1 MVDKKTTSKDKHTK
15 KENSEH
21 TKNVHTK
28 REPLRSKY
36 PAASHKSKREREV
49 HYKDDDRPNSSN
61 QTQVLIGTAIVG
73 IIIIVLVFVFM
84 LAMTNSSPSEELPNE
99 INENIGTQIPLE
111 EESITDESIDLDEI
125 LLIINGQDITAEE
138 VAIVQFQLQQQ
149 GIQATQE
156 QAIEQIIVNTV
167 LIQKVEEEGITVSSE
182 QAEEE
187 LIQMLETQGFSLEDL
202 QQDLA
207 AQGISY
213 EATLE
218 DFKERVA
225 VNMLLEMNTDSSS
238 IEISQEEIEEFYSL
252 FAAQAGEDAPS
263 LEELD
268 NLIEE
273 ELRQQQLR
281 ELQNQFIDTL
291 IEEAVIEY
299 N

>member
-1 MVDKKTTSKDKHTK
+1 MVDNKTTPKDKHTK

-21 TKNVHTK
+21 KKNVHTK

-36 PAASHKSKREREV
+36 PAASHKPKREREV
-49 HYKDDDRPNSSN
+49 HHKNNEEPNSSS

-73 IIIIVLVFVFM
+73 IIVIVLVFIFM
-84 LAMTNSSPSEELPNE
+84 LAMTNSGTSEELPNG

-111 EESITDESIDLDEI
+111 EESITDESIDLDEV
-125 LLIINGQDITAEE
+125 LLTINGQDITAEE

-149 GIQATQE
+149 GIQATQK
-156 QAIEQIIVNTV
+156 QAVEQIIVNTV

-225 VNMLLEMNTDSSS
+225 VNMLLEMNTDVSS
-238 IEISQEEIEEFYSL
+238 IEVSQEEIEEFYTL

-263 LEELD
+263 LEELKS
-268 NLIEE
+268 LIEE

-291 IEEAVIEY
+291 IEEADIMR